1 MNKKFIYVFEEKTR
15 DLLLAQG
22 FIPAKFDEQ
31 NNIFAFHNQETV
43 NFTFSEVIHLLSDT
57 ITF

>member
-1 MNKKFIYVFEEKTR
+1 MEKKFIYVFDEKSR

-22 FIPAKFDEQ
+22 FVPMKFDEQ
-31 NNIFAFHNQETV
+31 NNIFAFHNQEVV
-43 NFTFSEVIHLLSDT
+43 NFTFSNFIHLLSDK

>member
-1 MNKKFIYVFEEKTR
+1 MSKNFVYVFEEKTR

-22 FIPAKFDEQ
+22 FIPVKFDDK
-31 NNIFAFHNQETV
+31 NNIFAFHNQETT
-43 NFTFSEVIHLLSDT
+43 NFTFSEIIHLLSDT

>member
-1 MNKKFIYVFEEKTR
+1 MNKKFIYVFDEKSR

-22 FIPAKFDEQ
+22 FTPMKFDEQ
-31 NNIFAFHNQETV
+31 NNIFAFYNEETA
-43 NFTFSEVIHLLSDT
+43 NFTFSEVIHLLTDT

>member
-1 MNKKFIYVFEEKTR
+1 MDKKFIYVFDVKAR

-22 FIPAKFDEQ
+22 FTPMKFDEQ
-31 NNIFAFHNQETV
+31 NNIFAFYNQEIA
-43 NFTFSEVIHLLSDT
+43 NFTFSETIHLLTDT